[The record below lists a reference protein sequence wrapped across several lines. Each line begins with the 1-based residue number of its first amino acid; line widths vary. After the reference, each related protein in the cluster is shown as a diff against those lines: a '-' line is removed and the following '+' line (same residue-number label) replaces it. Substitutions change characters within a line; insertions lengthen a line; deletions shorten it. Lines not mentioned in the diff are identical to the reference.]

1 MPGLR
6 SLFVTTDS
14 QAQLVLRIGLALV
27 ILPHGLQKVFGW
39 FGGFGLYGTMEFFTD
54 TMGLPWLLG
63 LAAIGA
69 ESIGAVLVVIGA
81 ATRIAAASIGVTM
94 TTAMLMV
101 HAEHGFFMNWF
112 GTQSG
117 EGVEFFLLAIAL
129 ATGLVLGG
137 GGALSIDRVLSRRF
151 HQPLGAP

>member
-1 MPGLR
+1 MPALR

-14 QAQLVLRIGLALV
+14 HAQLVLRIGLGFV

-39 FGGFGLYGTMEFFTD
+39 FGGFGLSGTMQFFTD

-63 LAAIGA
+63 LAAIVA
-69 ESIGAVLVVIGA
+69 ESVGALLVMVGA
-81 ATRIAAASIGVTM
+81 ATRIAAAAIGVTM

-129 ATGLVLGG
+129 AVGLVLGG
-137 GGALSIDRVLSRRF
+137 GGALSLDRVISRR
-151 HQPLGAP
+151 PREPRRAS

>member
-14 QAQLVLRIGLALV
+14 QAQLVLRIGLAFV

-39 FGGFGLYGTMEFFTD
+39 FGGFGLSGTMEFFTD
-54 TMGLPWLLG
+54 TIGFPWLLG

-69 ESIGAVLVVIGA
+69 ESIGAVLVMVGA
-81 ATRIAAASIGVTM
+81 ATRIAAAAIGVTM

-129 ATGLVLGG
+129 AAGLVLGG
-137 GGALSIDRVLSRRF
+137 GGALSIDGVLSRRF
-151 HQPLGAP
+151 RRPLRAP